1 MEKNQT
7 VQLNIE
13 NVGMNGEGVARL
25 DGEVVFVKNALP
37 GETCSAKILCAK
49 KKFCYAVAT
58 EITSKPSPVR
68 TTPACPAFGKC
79 GGCTLQHVS
88 YEYQLALK
96 RQNVQSAFI
105 KAGMSVA
112 VSPAE
117 ASDKTLRYR
126 NKMSLPV
133 GQKDGK
139 PVVGLYAFNSHRIV
153 ETDDCLLQP
162 DWNKTVIA
170 VFKKFLTRSGYKGYD
185 ELKGSGDIRHLVVRE
200 VAGKLCISV
209 VATKNIDLSAFAALL
224 KDKFADFS
232 LYLNINRKNNNV
244 ILGDEWKLA
253 YGNENTVDVGGL
265 KIFVHPAGFFQVNDY
280 IRTRIYEKVR
290 EIAKNAS
297 AKTIIDAYSGAGIMT
312 AMLAGVANEVIGIE
326 INREATESAKKLARD
341 NDIKNMTALLGDV
354 KTVLP
359 SLKDKAEGCLI
370 VLDPPRSGCD
380 PNVLQSVKD
389 FAPETLVYVSCNPA
403 TLARDCKIL
412 SDKYDISE
420 VQPFDMFPMTDH
432 VETVVLLSREKADDH
447 IRFSINT
454 EDLKKNVGG

>member
-1 MEKNQT
+1 M
-7 VQLNIE
+7 
-13 NVGMNGEGVARL
+13 
-25 DGEVVFVKNALP
+25 VFVKNALP

-58 EITSKPSPVR
+58 EITSNAVARSGLRPLV
-68 TTPACPAFGKC
+68 PAFGKC

-200 VAGKLCISV
+200 VSGKLCISV

-224 KDKFADFS
+224 KDKFDDFS

-244 ILGDEWKLA
+244 ILGDEWKLVC
-253 YGNENTVDVGGL
+253 GNENTVDVGGL
-265 KIFVHPAGFFQVNDY
+265 KIFVHPRDFFRLTIISARVFTKRFAKSQKTP
-280 IRTRIYEKVR
+280 RQKRLSTRIR
-290 EIAKNAS
+290 
-297 AKTIIDAYSGAGIMT
+297 
-312 AMLAGVANEVIGIE
+312 
-326 INREATESAKKLARD
+326 
-341 NDIKNMTALLGDV
+341 
-354 KTVLP
+354 
-359 SLKDKAEGCLI
+359 
-370 VLDPPRSGCD
+370 
-380 PNVLQSVKD
+380 
-389 FAPETLVYVSCNPA
+389 APE
-403 TLARDCKIL
+403 
-412 SDKYDISE
+412 
-420 VQPFDMFPMTDH
+420 
-432 VETVVLLSREKADDH
+432 
-447 IRFSINT
+447 
-454 EDLKKNVGG
+454 

>member
-1 MEKNQT
+1 M
-7 VQLNIE
+7 
-13 NVGMNGEGVARL
+13 
-25 DGEVVFVKNALP
+25 
-37 GETCSAKILCAK
+37 
-49 KKFCYAVAT
+49 
-58 EITSKPSPVR
+58 
-68 TTPACPAFGKC
+68 
-79 GGCTLQHVS
+79 
-88 YEYQLALK
+88 
-96 RQNVQSAFI
+96 
-105 KAGMSVA
+105 
-112 VSPAE
+112 SPAE

-170 VFKKFLTRSGYKGYD
+170 VFKKFLNRSGYKGYD

-389 FAPETLVYVSCNPA
+389 FAPETLVYVSCNPE

-432 VETVVLLSREKADDH
+432 VETVCVMKRK
-447 IRFSINT
+447 
-454 EDLKKNVGG
+454 